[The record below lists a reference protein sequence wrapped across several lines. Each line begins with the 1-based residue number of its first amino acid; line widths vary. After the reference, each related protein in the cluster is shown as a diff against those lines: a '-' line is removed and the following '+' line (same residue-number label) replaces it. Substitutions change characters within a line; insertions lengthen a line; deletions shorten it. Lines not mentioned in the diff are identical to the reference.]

1 MCGNWYFDFGFV
13 IESIREG
20 KYNNSNLDS
29 DIWLERIKFCRYL
42 RRKNVDVYYWVKE
55 NKTRKKNYIVKGELI
70 IFR

>member
-1 MCGNWYFDFGFV
+1 MEIDNFDFDFV

-42 RRKNVDVYYWVKE
+42 RRKNVDVYY
-55 NKTRKKNYIVKGELI
+55 
-70 IFR
+70 